1 MISTFNFNIIL
12 CVVNYGAHAPCA
24 SVPRVRILAIETS
37 CDETAASVVDC
48 AGELAHLA
56 AEVRSHVVHS
66 QAALHAEYGGVYP
79 SLAKREHARNL
90 AAVVA
95 EAIDPPPSGTPEST
109 NVKIHP
115 NLAGSFI
122 SPNSGAEKAPAPAQ
136 GTCLEQARG
145 EVGRISGETEKYFQE
160 TLERE
165 AGLADALLDL
175 VRKVPNPGVELI
187 AVTSGPGL
195 EPALWVGISA
205 AKCLAK
211 AWDLAVVGADH
222 MLGHIAAAQVGR
234 GEAIP
239 FPALCALA
247 SGGHTELVW
256 ATAWD
261 RTAVIGETRD
271 DAIGEAYD
279 KAARVLGLPYP
290 GGPEISKL
298 AAAARANPVKDFPD
312 LKLPRPMLNSGDL
325 DFSLSGLKTAVLYA
339 FRDEARKNGGAV
351 SDEFRS
357 ALAREFEESVADVLV
372 AKVRRA
378 AEDRG
383 PKAVVA
389 GGGVF
394 ANAYI
399 RERLEAAARDAGA
412 EPIFTP
418 PALATDNAT
427 MVALS
432 GYIRFLSSGPDDPA
446 TLRADG
452 SRRLGAN
459 LKL

>member
-1 MISTFNFNIIL
+1 M
-12 CVVNYGAHAPCA
+12 
-24 SVPRVRILAIETS
+24 RILAIETS

-48 AGELAHLA
+48 TGELAHLK
-56 AEVRSHVVHS
+56 AEVRSHVVNS
-66 QAALHAEYGGVYP
+66 QAALHAEYGGVFP
-79 SLAKREHARNL
+79 SLAKREHAKNM
-90 AAVVA
+90 AAVVG
-95 EAIDPPPSGTPEST
+95 EATAP
-109 NVKIHP
+109 
-115 NLAGSFI
+115 LAGKAD
-122 SPNSGAEKAPAPAQ
+122 PAEVDAA
-136 GTCLEQARG
+136 
-145 EVGRISGETEKYFQE
+145 TEEYFRT

-165 AGLADALLDL
+165 DGLADALVAL
-175 VRKVPNPGVELI
+175 VRKVPNPGIELI
-187 AVTSGPGL
+187 SVTSGPGL

-211 AWDLAVVGADH
+211 AWGVPLVGADH

-239 FPALCALA
+239 FPLLAALA

-261 RTAVIGETRD
+261 KMEVIGETRD

-298 AAAARANPVKDFPD
+298 AAVARANPPKEFAD

-339 FRDEARKNGGAV
+339 FRDEARKYGGAV
-351 SDEFRS
+351 SNEFRL
-357 ALAREFEESVADVLV
+357 ALAREFEEAVADVLC

-378 AEDRG
+378 AEERG

-394 ANAYI
+394 ANTYI
-399 RERLEAAARDAGA
+399 RERLAAAATDAGA
-412 EPIFTP
+412 EPVFTP
-418 PALATDNAT
+418 SELATDNAT

-452 SRRLGAN
+452 SRRLGERG
-459 LKL
+459 

>member
-1 MISTFNFNIIL
+1 M
-12 CVVNYGAHAPCA
+12 
-24 SVPRVRILAIETS
+24 RILAIETS

-48 AGELAHLA
+48 TGELAHLG
-56 AEVRSHVVHS
+56 AEVRSHIVHS
-66 QAALHAEYGGVYP
+66 QAALHAEYGGVFP
-79 SLAKREHARNL
+79 SLAKREHAKNM

-95 EAIDPPPSGTPEST
+95 AALAP
-109 NVKIHP
+109 
-115 NLAGSFI
+115 LAGQSD
-122 SPNSGAEKAPAPAQ
+122 P
-136 GTCLEQARG
+136 T
-145 EVGRISGETEKYFQE
+145 EVSAETEAHFRA

-165 AGLADALLDL
+165 EGLADALLDL
-175 VRKVPNPGVELI
+175 VRKVPNPGIELI
-187 AVTSGPGL
+187 SVTSGPGL

-211 AWDLAVVGADH
+211 AWNVPLVGADH

-239 FPALCALA
+239 FPILAALA

-261 RTAVIGETRD
+261 KMEVIGETRD

-298 AAAARANPVKDFPD
+298 AAEARANPPKEFAD

-339 FRDEARKNGGAV
+339 FRDEARKNGGQV
-351 SDEFRS
+351 SNEFRLV
-357 ALAREFEESVADVLV
+357 LAREFEESVADVLA

-378 AEDRG
+378 AEERG

-399 RERLEAAARDAGA
+399 RERLAAAARDAGA

-418 PALATDNAT
+418 PELATDNAT

-432 GYIRFLSSGPDDPA
+432 GYIRFLASGPDDPD

-452 SRRLGAN
+452 SRRLGR
-459 LKL
+459 KDPFTG